1 NIYSEREAIIY
12 YLLND
17 KKEFLPEQFLVESNR
32 FVEQINNHSWNLSN
46 KTEIGKL
53 SHTKISTY
61 VDCPFNFY
69 LSQVV
74 HLKGDKDF
82 DVFFEGLI
90 KHRSL
95 KELFSNYPDYPS
107 MSHKFLNEKELKDE
121 IRLVLENIWDDYVD
135 DFFYSYQA
143 IKEVVIEQFVED
155 LYGAIQA
162 LLENYIQID
171 KNKKLTFSQVL
182 ETELELTATIDVGI
196 FKNLAIETR
205 IDRIDLLNGNYMY
218 LLDSFDDELLPSAYS
233 IVDYKNSKSFQSE
246 QLLIYYLVLIN
257 SQEWKNKLTH
267 NDVFLKFHV
276 TKKDNINKKFIKIQ
290 KDKIIYPQSGKRT
303 QFVSFD
309 FKEFEVWLEKILK
322 SIEQSRFTPVVY
334 KESEIKRFFK
344 EMREK
349 YNCADS
355 NEKEY
360 NCLNNYAS
368 CQFKSLC
375 QLLSYKDGFK
385 SIKNKNY

>member
-1 NIYSEREAIIY
+1 
-12 YLLND
+12 
-17 KKEFLPEQFLVESNR
+17 
-32 FVEQINNHSWNLSN
+32 
-46 KTEIGKL
+46 
-53 SHTKISTY
+53 
-61 VDCPFNFY
+61 
-69 LSQVV
+69 
-74 HLKGDKDF
+74 
-82 DVFFEGLI
+82 
-90 KHRSL
+90 
-95 KELFSNYPDYPS
+95 
-107 MSHKFLNEKELKDE
+107 M
-121 IRLVLENIWDDYVD
+121 
-135 DFFYSYQA
+135 
-143 IKEVVIEQFVED
+143 
-155 LYGAIQA
+155 YGAIQA

-344 EMREK
+344 EMRQK
-349 YNCADS
+349 YGCADS
-355 NEKEY
+355 DEKEY
-360 NCLNNYAS
+360 TCHNTHAF
-368 CQFKSLC
+368 CQFESLC